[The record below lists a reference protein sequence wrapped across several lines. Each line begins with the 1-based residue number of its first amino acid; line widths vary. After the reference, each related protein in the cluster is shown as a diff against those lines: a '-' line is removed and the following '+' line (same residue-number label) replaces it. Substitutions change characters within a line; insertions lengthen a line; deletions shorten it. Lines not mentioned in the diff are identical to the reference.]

1 MQYLTQCDGA
11 AVVPFKTVAAI
22 FTTLKKF
29 WTCYWKCFYEKER
42 KSQPRAKPGLE
53 SGLYPNLSLIPLTLP
68 HQPAKIPKILSKY
81 TNKLSFLTV
90 TSITGDPS
98 PFRKF

>member
-1 MQYLTQCDGA
+1 M
-11 AVVPFKTVAAI
+11 
-22 FTTLKKF
+22 KK
-29 WTCYWKCFYEKER
+29 KENR
-42 KSQPRAKPGLE
+42 NLGPIKPGLE
-53 SGLYPNLSLIPLTLP
+53 SGLYPNLSPIPLTLP